1 MAIRSVL
8 QLVLVAGFTVQAA
21 MPAFA
26 ESGSVKPTKD
36 PNQVVCEKQEVLG
49 SRLAV
54 RRVCMTR
61 AQWAEQR
68 RAERDLVLNSQLN
81 ARQKNPCNRTGC

>member
-1 MAIRSVL
+1 MAMRTGL
-8 QLVLVAGFTVQAA
+8 QLVLVAGFTVHAA

-68 RAERDLVLNSQLN
+68 RAERDLVQNSQLN

>member
-1 MAIRSVL
+1 MAIRSGL
-8 QLVLVAGFTVQAA
+8 QLVLVA
-21 MPAFA
+21 AFA
-26 ESGSVKPTKD
+26 AQVSVPATAEPGPARAAKD
-36 PNQVVCEKQEVLG
+36 PNQVICEKQEVLG

-68 RAERDLVLNSQLN
+68 RAERDLVQNSQLN

>member
-1 MAIRSVL
+1 MAIRKGL
-8 QLVLVAGFTVQAA
+8 RLVLVAGFAA
-21 MPAFA
+21 QLSVPAVA
-26 ESGSVKPTKD
+26 EPGSVKPTKD
-36 PNQVVCEKQEVLG
+36 PNQVICEKQEVLG

-68 RAERDLVLNSQLN
+68 RTERDLVQNSQLN
-81 ARQKNPCNRTGC
+81 ARQKNPCNRSGC

>member
-1 MAIRSVL
+1 MASRSVL
-8 QLVLVAGFTVQAA
+8 QPVVVAAGAAQASA
-21 MPAFA
+21 AATA
-26 ESGSVKPTKD
+26 EPGTAKANKD
-36 PNQVVCEKQEVLG
+36 TNQVICEKQEVLG

-68 RAERDLVLNSQLN
+68 RAERDLVQNSQLN